1 MRLSLNMTSKTFTTT
16 PADKVLDDKRPI
28 PTETVEE
35 WYEVNADFITAEFE
49 QIEFQKL
56 HAALLNHLP
65 QHPCSILDIGSGSGR
80 DAAGLAELG
89 HKVIAVEPSSELRA
103 RARAL
108 HPHTSITWINDKL
121 PELKAVRKL
130 GNRYGVIILS
140 AVWMHLPYHDRQP
153 SFERILELL
162 KKEGLLYITLRHGP
176 FEVVE
181 GFWDIPDEELMQLI
195 ENYELLEIEQTVEND
210 LLNRPGVSWTRFFLK
225 YSNG

>member
-1 MRLSLNMTSKTFTTT
+1 MISKTFTTT
-16 PADKVLDDKRPI
+16 STDKGLEDKRPI

-35 WYEVNADFITAEFE
+35 WYEVNAEFITEEFE
-49 QIEFQKL
+49 QLEFQEL
-56 HAALLNHLP
+56 HATLLNHLP

-89 HKVIAVEPSSELRA
+89 HKVIAVEPSSGLRA
-103 RARAL
+103 RAQSL
-108 HPHTSITWINDKL
+108 HPNSGITWVNDKL

-130 GNRYGVIILS
+130 GDHYDVIILS

-153 SFERILELL
+153 SFESILGLL

-176 FEVVE
+176 YEVVE
-181 GFWDIPDEELMQLI
+181 GFWDIPDEELVQLI
-195 ENYELLEIEQTVEND
+195 NSYELREIEQTTEND
-210 LLNRPGVSWTRFFLK
+210 LLNRPGVSWTRFILR

>member
-1 MRLSLNMTSKTFTTT
+1 MKSKTFTTAST
-16 PADKVLDDKRPI
+16 DKGIEDKQPI

-35 WYEVNADFITAEFE
+35 WYEVNADFVTEEFE
-49 QIEFQKL
+49 QLEFQKL
-56 HAALLNHLP
+56 HATLLNHLP

-89 HKVIAVEPSSELRA
+89 HKVIAVEPSGALRK
-103 RARAL
+103 RAQLL
-108 HPHTSITWINDKL
+108 HQHSRITWVDDKL

-130 GNRYGVIILS
+130 GGAYDVIFLS

-153 SFERILELL
+153 SFEKILGLL

-181 GFWDIPDEELMQLI
+181 GFWDIPDEELVKLI
-195 ENYELLEIEQTVEND
+195 KEYRLVEIEQSTQND
-210 LLNRPGVSWTRFFLK
+210 LLNRPGVTWTRFVIRYF
-225 YSNG
+225 SDH